1 MFNRF
6 IYRREWVFA
15 FIVKRFRVFRAP
27 LHRRGPPAGVM
38 RVGLIAEI
46 LTATTT
52 FTILTHPIAAV
63 GTCCC

>member
-1 MFNRF
+1 
-6 IYRREWVFA
+6 
-15 FIVKRFRVFRAP
+15 
-27 LHRRGPPAGVM
+27 M

>member
-1 MFNRF
+1 MARGGRRLRAGHGGRS
-6 IYRREWVFA
+6 IYRG
-15 FIVKRFRVFRAP
+15 
-27 LHRRGPPAGVM
+27 RRGPPAGVM